1 MTADEEK
8 DPPVPAYL
16 EGISLKR
23 VHDGRVVEEKDTEE
37 TGDADDTGSG
47 PTSGQDV

>member
-23 VHDGRVVEEKDTEE
+23 VHDGRVVEEKDAENT
-37 TGDADDTGSG
+37 DSTGSG
-47 PTSGQDV
+47 PISGQDG